1 MNIANLKQTCLISA
15 GASVLLMG
23 LSVASASPQ
32 VVYGTYE
39 QPLEGRRSETMRAL
53 AHYLDETAQDALAG
67 VVQARRRGTAA
78 DRRYITSVRD
88 FARQAERF
96 HQRMDDYEVQSFDI
110 PDEVDY
116 LTARARRVNQQLR
129 QARAFES
136 TYGDWN
142 SVIDVLNRMRRLLN
156 GEEVEVPPAH
166 DEYGDYNRDY
176 GYLGGGGVGTRGN
189 PRHDSGIPSHDT
201 GIPSH
206 DTGGSSLTGA
216 RLQQFRELAHQLDT
230 NATQALQVAERSV
243 STTDRARG
251 ILADLRHFATQAGDV
266 HRRSDANELATRD
279 IQPIVNHLLEDARI
293 ADRSMRDARLF
304 SDAWDEWAR
313 TIDTLNRMADLL
325 R

>member
-1 MNIANLKQTCLISA
+1 MDTANLKQICLVSA
-15 GASVLLMG
+15 GASLLLMG

-39 QPLEGRRSETMRAL
+39 QPLEGRRYETMRAL
-53 AHYLDETAQDALAG
+53 AHYLDETAQDAMAG
-67 VVQARRRGTAA
+67 VVQARRRGTAT

-116 LTARARRVNQQLR
+116 LIARARRVNQQLR

-136 TYGDWN
+136 TYGDWTN
-142 SVIDVLNRMRRLLN
+142 VIDVLNRMRRLLN

-176 GYLGGGGVGTRGN
+176 GYLRGGGIGTRGN
-189 PRHDSGIPSHDT
+189 PSYDSR
-201 GIPSH
+201 IPSH
-206 DTGGSSLTGA
+206 DTGGSTLTGA

-230 NATQALQVAERSV
+230 NAAQALQAAERTV

-251 ILADLRHFATQAGDV
+251 ILADLRHFAAQAGDV